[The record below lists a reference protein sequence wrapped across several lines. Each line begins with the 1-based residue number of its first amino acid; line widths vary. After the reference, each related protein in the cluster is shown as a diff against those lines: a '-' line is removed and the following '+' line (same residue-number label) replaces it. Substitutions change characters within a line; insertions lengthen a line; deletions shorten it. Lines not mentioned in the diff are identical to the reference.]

1 MNKGKEGTICG
12 CLFGMQ
18 RITNGAQLIT
28 DNMPLYAFFLNIVR
42 EEARYPFHSLWG
54 KKLV

>member
-28 DNMPLYAFFLNIVR
+28 DNMPLYAFFFNIVR